1 MTPAE
6 EIKLKID
13 LVEVVAESVRLQ
25 PAGGQSQK
33 GLCPFHGEKT
43 PSFYVHRDKQFWHC
57 FGCGEG
63 GDVFT
68 FYQKI
73 EGVEFPDAL
82 RDLAKRAGVTL
93 PEWKPEEESERAAL
107 LAVLEDAARFFEA
120 ALRHPVGERARAYLA
135 KRGLEERTL
144 AEFRIGYAPAS
155 WEALVKGL
163 RSKGHADE
171 RIAAA
176 GLAVASDKGRGLYD
190 RFRDRVMIPL
200 RDERGAVVGFTG
212 RIMPDSPEAERTGK
226 YVNTP
231 ETKVYRKRRLVF
243 ALDRARPHIKA
254 ADFAVLVEGNMDAV
268 SSHQAG
274 VKNVVAV
281 SGTAFTEE
289 QIDLLKRSCSR
300 IALAFDADVAGQNAT
315 SKALPHAWKCGLQ
328 VMVVLLPAGFKDPD
342 EVIRQDPA
350 LWRRAIAEARDMLGY
365 AVERAVSGVEPS
377 DPYGKRKALASLKGL
392 LALVGDPVLFD
403 HWVHVL
409 AERLQLSD
417 AAVREALASGGRR
430 AGNREQET
438 ASKAPKIESREERL
452 AERFICL
459 ILGEPEGLKGL
470 LGRFDPDW
478 IPEGGLR
485 ALAKALK
492 AYYTVDG
499 QAPRLPDGFFAHY
512 AEARKADSTLPA
524 LEPILLLKE
533 RDLPGWSPE
542 QLSAEAETC
551 AKELKKSA
559 LRRRQKE
566 MLGALA
572 EAERRGDRAAATKI
586 AERLEEIAAST
597 HN

>member
-6 EIKLKID
+6 EIKLKLD
-13 LVEVVAESVRLQ
+13 LVDVVAESVRLQ
-25 PAGGQSQK
+25 PAGGQSLK

-73 EGVEFPDAL
+73 ESVEFPDAL

-93 PEWKPEEESERAAL
+93 PEWKPEEETERAGL
-107 LAVLEDAARFFEA
+107 LAVIEDAARFFEA

-135 KRGLEERTL
+135 KRGLEEKTL
-144 AEFRIGYAPAS
+144 VEFRIGYAPAS

-200 RDERGAVVGFTG
+200 RDERGVVVGFTG

-300 IALAFDADVAGQNAT
+300 IALAFDADVAGQNAM

-328 VMVVLLPAGFKDPD
+328 VMVVLLPPGFKDPD
-342 EVIRQDPA
+342 EVIRRDPA
-350 LWRRAIAEARDMLGY
+350 LWKRAIAEAKDMLGY
-365 AVERAVSGVEPS
+365 AVERAITGVAAS

-392 LALVGDPVLFD
+392 FALVGDPVLFD
-403 HWVHVL
+403 HWVHAL

-417 AAVREALASGGRR
+417 TAVREALAPKGQSPRGQTPES
-430 AGNREQET
+430 AV
-438 ASKAPKIESREERL
+438 AAPHIESRDERL
-452 AERFICL
+452 VKRLFSL
-459 ILGEPEGLKGL
+459 ILNDFENLHRIL
-470 LGRFDPDW
+470 DRLDLDW
-478 IPEGGLR
+478 IPEGTLR
-485 ALAKALK
+485 ALAKTLK
-492 AYYTVDG
+492 AYYTSVG
-499 QAPRLPDGFFAHY
+499 QAPCLPDGFFAHY
-512 AEARKADSTLPA
+512 AEARRADPALPA

-533 RDLPGWSPE
+533 RDFSGWSPE
-542 QLSAEAETC
+542 QLAAEAETC
-551 AKELKKSA
+551 AKELEKSA

-572 EAERRGDRAAATKI
+572 EAEKRGDRAAATKI